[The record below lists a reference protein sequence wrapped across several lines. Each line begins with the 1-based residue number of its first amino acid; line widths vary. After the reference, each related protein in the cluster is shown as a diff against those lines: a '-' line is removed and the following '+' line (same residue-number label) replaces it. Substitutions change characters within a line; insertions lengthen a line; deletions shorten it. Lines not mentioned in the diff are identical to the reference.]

1 MKRMIS
7 ISALFLVILAALI
20 IYSALSTADAS
31 TSDTVSMDSA
41 NQLYE
46 NGEFRQAVEAYEQ
59 MADLGVQD
67 STLYYNLGNA
77 YFKLEDF
84 GRAILNYRRAQVLTP
99 RDGDTRTN
107 LDLARAQALDQL
119 DTPGNEI
126 FSSQMAH
133 FTQQWF
139 TLNEFALLALG
150 LWFAF
155 AALLIAYNT
164 SKPRS
169 RLREGLQYAL
179 IAAVILMLFGS
190 ISLGSRLYLEKTQP
204 AGIVVAGEIDVKSG
218 PGAQYITEFTL
229 HNGAE
234 VSILETRGNWARLGL
249 PGGELQGWVST
260 ESLEAVEKN

>member
-1 MKRMIS
+1 MKRIIS

-20 IYSALSTADAS
+20 FYNVLSATG
-31 TSDTVSMDSA
+31 TSDTASMGTA

-46 NGEFRQAVEAYEQ
+46 AGEFRQAVETYGQ
-59 MADLGVQD
+59 MVDHGVQD
-67 STLYYNLGNA
+67 SILYYNLGNA

-84 GRAILNYRRAQVLTP
+84 GRAILNYRRAQILAP
-99 RDGDTRTN
+99 RDGDMRAN

-119 DTPGNEI
+119 DTPKNEL
-126 FSSQMAH
+126 FSSQMAY

-139 TLNEFALLALG
+139 TLNEFALLTLG
-150 LWFAF
+150 LWFTF
-155 AALLIAYNT
+155 AALLIAYST
-164 SKPRS
+164 SKTRS

-179 IAAVILMLFGS
+179 IVAVILMLFVG

-204 AGIVVAGEIDVKSG
+204 PGVVIADEVNVKSG

-229 HNGAE
+229 HSGIE
-234 VSILETRGNWARLGL
+234 VSIPETRGSWTRLAL

-260 ESLEAVEKN
+260 DAVEAVEQD